1 MDADLERTYDLVVF
15 GATSFVGQ
23 ILCRYLNERHGSRGD
38 LHWAIAGRNPKKLD
52 TVADELG
59 LAVDHIIAD
68 ADDPAALS
76 ALAESTRVIVST
88 VGPYAKYGSPL
99 VAAAVA
105 AGTDYC
111 DLTAEPHWMQ
121 RMIDQHQEQAARTG
135 SRIVHSCGFDSIPSD
150 LGVLFT
156 QQSALELLGES
167 CTQISMRVKA
177 MKGAASGGTVASM
190 LNILGEI
197 SADPSLRRVL
207 TNPYALAPEGMRTG
221 VRQPNVTVPTRDE
234 ASGRWVATFVMASVN
249 TRIVHRSHAL
259 LGRPWGKDFLYD
271 EAMMTGPGLLGA
283 VKAGVITGGLGAF
296 MGAAA
301 IPPVRKALAATV
313 LPKPGEGPS
322 PEAQDAGF
330 YDLRF
335 FGHTPSGAI
344 IHTRV
349 TGDRDPGYGSTAKML
364 GESAVAL
371 LELNPADV
379 PGGFWTPA
387 TALGKPLIT
396 RLVEHAGLA
405 FEIID

>member
-1 MDADLERTYDLVVF
+1 MGASLERTHDLVVF

-23 ILCRYLNERHGSRGD
+23 LLCRYLNERHGSRGD
-38 LHWAIAGRNPKKLD
+38 LNWAIAGRNPDKLD
-52 TVADELG
+52 RVADELG
-59 LAVDHIIAD
+59 LTVDQIVAD
-68 ADDPAALS
+68 ADDPEALVS
-76 ALAESTRVIVST
+76 LAESTRVIVST
-88 VGPYAKYGSPL
+88 VGPYAKYGSGL

-105 AGTDYC
+105 SGTDYC
-111 DLTAEPHWMQ
+111 DLTGEPHWMQ
-121 RMIDQHQEQAARTG
+121 QMIDEHHEQASRTG

-156 QQSALELLGES
+156 QRSALELLGES

-190 LNILGEI
+190 LNILEET

-221 VRQPNVTVPTRDE
+221 VRQPNVTLPAKDDV
-234 ASGRWVATFVMASVN
+234 SGRWVAPFVMASVN

-259 LGRPWGKDFLYD
+259 KGRPWGEDFLYD
-271 EAMMTGPGLLGA
+271 EAMMTGSGPLGA
-283 VKAGVITGGLGAF
+283 VKAGAISGGLAGFIGAT
-296 MGAAA
+296 A
-301 IPPVRKALAATV
+301 ISPVRKALAATV

-322 PEAQDAGF
+322 PEAQEAGF

-335 FGHTPSGAI
+335 FGATPSGAA

-371 LELNPADV
+371 LELDPADV
-379 PGGFWTPA
+379 PGGFWTPS
-387 TALGKPLIT
+387 TAFGEPLIE
-396 RLVEHAGLA
+396 RLVEHAGLT
-405 FEIID
+405 FEIVD

>member
-1 MDADLERTYDLVVF
+1 MSASLERTHDLVVF

-38 LHWAIAGRNPKKLD
+38 LNWAIAGRNPDKLD
-52 TVADELG
+52 RVADELG
-59 LAVDHIIAD
+59 LTVDQIVAD
-68 ADDPAALS
+68 ADDPE
-76 ALAESTRVIVST
+76 ALASLAKSTRVIVST
-88 VGPYAKYGSPL
+88 VGPYAKYGSML

-105 AGTDYC
+105 SGTDYC
-111 DLTAEPHWMQ
+111 DLTAEPHWMRQ
-121 RMIDQHQEQAARTG
+121 MIDEHHEQAARTG

-156 QQSALELLGES
+156 QKSALELLGES

-177 MKGAASGGTVASM
+177 MKGAASGGTVATM
-190 LNILGEI
+190 LNILEET
-197 SADPSLRRVL
+197 SADPSLRRIL
-207 TNPYALAPEGMRTG
+207 TNPYALAPAGMRTG
-221 VRQPNVTVPTRDE
+221 VRQPNVILPAKDE
-234 ASGRWVATFVMASVN
+234 VSGRWVAPFVMASVN

-259 LGRPWGKDFLYD
+259 KGRPWGENFLYD
-271 EAMMTGPGLLGA
+271 EATMTGSGPLGGL
-283 VKAGVITGGLGAF
+283 KAGVISGGLGGF
-296 MGAAA
+296 IGAAA
-301 IPPVRKALAATV
+301 ISPVRKALAATV

-322 PEAQDAGF
+322 PEAQESGF

-335 FGHTPSGAI
+335 FGETPSGAA

-371 LELNPADV
+371 LELDPADV
-379 PGGFWTPA
+379 PGGFWTPS
-387 TALGKPLIT
+387 TAFGESLIE
-396 RLVEHAGLA
+396 RLVEHAGLT